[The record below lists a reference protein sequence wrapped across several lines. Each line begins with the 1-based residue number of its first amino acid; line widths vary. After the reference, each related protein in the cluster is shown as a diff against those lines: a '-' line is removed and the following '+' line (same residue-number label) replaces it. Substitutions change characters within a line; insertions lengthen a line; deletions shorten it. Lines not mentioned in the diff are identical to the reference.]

1 MTYFNQNKAYI
12 TPEFYYTICRVGKRI
27 VFAPCDELKKVQRY
41 FKQALEWT
49 YPLKISTFY
58 CAKIHCGKKWIL
70 KMDIKDFYASV
81 QYEFTRQV
89 VKNICK
95 KIKLADINYY
105 LNVTTLNDKL
115 PVGAPTSAH
124 IANACFSPVDKRI
137 RTYCRTHDVNY
148 SRYMDD
154 LIFSSDD
161 KFSLNMAEK
170 FVKNVLEVFSYKL
183 NEKKTKYISDNKQQN
198 VLGLVVNGKQAR
210 LPKKLRK
217 RLRAMLHGYMVYK
230 TSGATPVDFKYRT
243 WSETEIARLKG
254 YLAYTKQ
261 ADNETF
267 DKLEQYLKQ
276 LYAKS
281 YISKNPTC

>member
-27 VFAPCDELKKVQRY
+27 VFAPCEELKRVQRY

-49 YPLKISTFY
+49 YPLKISTFD

-81 QYEFTRQV
+81 PYEFTRQV
-89 VKNICK
+89 VKNTCK

-124 IANACFSPVDKRI
+124 IANACFSPIDKRI
-137 RTYCRTHDVNY
+137 RAYCRTHDVNY

-154 LIFSSDD
+154 LTFSSDD
-161 KFSLNMAEK
+161 KFLLNMVEK

-198 VLGLVVNGKQAR
+198 VLGVVVNNTEVR
-210 LPKKLRK
+210 LPKTLRK
-217 RLRAMLHGYMVYK
+217 KLRAMIHSYSVYQS
-230 TSGATPVDFKYRT
+230 SGAKEIDLKFRT
-243 WSETEIARLKG
+243 WDEKSIDKLKG

-261 ADNETF
+261 VDEKSYN
-267 DKLEQYLKQ
+267 KLMK
-276 LYAKS
+276 YAKS
-281 YISKNPTC
+281 LNVNL

>member
-12 TPEFYYTICRVGKRI
+12 TPKFYYTICRAGKRI
-27 VFAPCDELKKVQRY
+27 VFAPCEELKKVQRY

-58 CAKIHCGKKWIL
+58 CATIHCGKKWIL

-81 QYEFTRQV
+81 PYEFTRQV
-89 VKNICK
+89 VKNTCK
-95 KIKLADINYY
+95 KIKHADINYY
-105 LNVTTLNDKL
+105 LNITTLNGKL

-137 RTYCRTHDVNY
+137 RAYCRTRGVDY

-154 LIFSSDD
+154 LTFSSDD
-161 KFSLNMAEK
+161 KFSLNTTEK
-170 FVKNVLEVFSYKL
+170 FVKNVLEVFGYKL

-198 VLGLVVNGKQAR
+198 VLGLVVNGKDAR
-210 LPKKLRK
+210 LPKKLRR
-217 RLRAMLHGYMVYK
+217 RLRAMLHSYSIYK
-230 TSGATPVDFKYRT
+230 NIGATPVDYKYRT
-243 WSETEIARLKG
+243 WSEAEIARLKG
-254 YLAYTKQ
+254 YLAYAKQ

-276 LYAKS
+276 LYVKL

>member
-1 MTYFNQNKAYI
+1 
-12 TPEFYYTICRVGKRI
+12 
-27 VFAPCDELKKVQRY
+27 
-41 FKQALEWT
+41 
-49 YPLKISTFY
+49 
-58 CAKIHCGKKWIL
+58 
-70 KMDIKDFYASV
+70 MDIKDFYASV
-81 QYEFTRQV
+81 PYEFTRQV
-89 VKNICK
+89 VKNTCK

-105 LNVTTLNDKL
+105 LNVTTLNGKL

-137 RTYCRTHDVNY
+137 RAYCRRHGVDY

-154 LIFSSDD
+154 LTFSSDD
-161 KFSLNMAEK
+161 KFLLNMVEN
-170 FVKNVLEVFSYKL
+170 FVENVLGGFGYKL
-183 NEKKTKYISDNKQQN
+183 NKKKTKYISDNKQQN
-198 VLGLVVNGKQAR
+198 VLGLVVNSKQVR

-217 RLRAMLHGYMVYK
+217 RLRAMLHGYSVYK

-261 ADNETF
+261 GDNETF
-267 DKLEQYLKQ
+267 DKLEQYLKK

>member
-1 MTYFNQNKAYI
+1 VTYFNKNKAYI
-12 TPEFYYTICRVGKRI
+12 TQEFYYTVYRAGKRI
-27 VFAPCDELKKVQRY
+27 IFAPCEELKKVQRY

-49 YPLKISTFY
+49 YPLKMCTFG

-81 QYEFTRQV
+81 PYEFIAQA
-89 VKNICK
+89 VKNACK

-105 LNVTTLNDKL
+105 LNITTLNDKL

-137 RTYCRTHDVNY
+137 RAYCQTYGVDY

-154 LIFSSDD
+154 LTFSSDD
-161 KFSLNMAEK
+161 KFLLNMVEK
-170 FVKNVLEVFSYKL
+170 YVRDILGNFGYKL

-198 VLGLVVNGKQAR
+198 VLGLVVNGKKVR

-217 RLRAMLHGYMVYK
+217 QLRAMLHSYSVYI
-230 TSGATPVDFKYRT
+230 TSAATSVDLKYRI
-243 WSETEIARLKG
+243 WNKTEMARLKG
-254 YLAYTKQ
+254 YLAYAKHV
-261 ADNETF
+261 DKETF
-267 DKLEQYLKQ
+267 DKLEQYYKKLD
-276 LYAKS
+276 AKS
-281 YISKNPTC
+281 

>member
-1 MTYFNQNKAYI
+1 MTYFNKNKTYL
-12 TPEFYYTICRVGKRI
+12 TSELYYTIRRVGKRI

-81 QYEFTRQV
+81 PYEFTRQV
-89 VKNICK
+89 VKNTCK

-105 LNVTTLNDKL
+105 LNVTTLNGKL

-137 RTYCRTHDVNY
+137 RAYCRRHGVDY

-154 LIFSSDD
+154 LTFSSDD
-161 KFSLNMAEK
+161 KFLLNMVEN
-170 FVKNVLEVFSYKL
+170 FVENVLGGFGYKL
-183 NEKKTKYISDNKQQN
+183 NKKKTKYISDNKQQN

-210 LPKKLRK
+210 LPKNLKR
-217 RLRAMLHGYMVYK
+217 RLRAMLHGYSVYK

-261 ADNETF
+261 GDNETF
-267 DKLEQYLKQ
+267 DKLEQYLKK

>member
-49 YPLKISTFY
+49 YPLKISTFD

-81 QYEFTRQV
+81 PYEYIEQV
-89 VKNICK
+89 VKNTCK

-105 LNVTTLNDKL
+105 LNVTTLNGKL

-124 IANACFSPVDKRI
+124 IANACFPPVDKRI
-137 RTYCRTHDVNY
+137 RAYCRTRGVDY

-154 LIFSSDD
+154 LTFSSDD
-161 KFSLNMAEK
+161 KFSLNMVEK
-170 FVKNVLEVFSYKL
+170 FVKNVLEVFGYKL

-198 VLGLVVNGKQAR
+198 VLGLVVNGEEAR
-210 LPKKLRK
+210 LPKKLRR
-217 RLRAMLHGYMVYK
+217 RLRAMLHSYSIYK
-230 TSGATPVDFKYRT
+230 NSGATPVDYKYRT

-254 YLAYTKQ
+254 YLAYAKNTDSKSYY
-261 ADNETF
+261 
-267 DKLEQYLKQ
+267 KLLKQ
-276 LYAKS
+276 
-281 YISKNPTC
+281 KNF